1 MELLFQL
8 IPVLPELKGYVNRAW
23 VFKSNGLLLS
33 DDRKLLVPSA
43 RILLLAPFRNG
54 LQGKK
59 GDKIYTAQENSI
71 AVVGVTDT
79 PSQINPLIDG
89 PTGTIGIELSA
100 LGAYRFLKIR
110 MNELRNRLFYLD
122 DLLGKQA
129 AQLEVSMENAGE
141 PEEKV
146 RLLQEFLLDR
156 YRQTDPDPLFE
167 YCIRQIKN
175 RQGHLPV
182 RELERIT
189 GYSSRWLN
197 LKFEEKL
204 GLSPKMLGSIIRFQQ
219 YYQAFLTDPVQ
230 FFKTKDYYTQ
240 YFDES
245 HFIKD
250 FKRFTGLA
258 PTKLIRARNEL
269 GKLFLHR

>member
-1 MELLFQL
+1 
-8 IPVLPELKGYVNRAW
+8 
-23 VFKSNGLLLS
+23 
-33 DDRKLLVPSA
+33 LLVPSA
-43 RILLLAPFRNG
+43 RILLLVPFRNG

-59 GDKIYTAQENSI
+59 GDKIYTAQENRI
-71 AVVGVTDT
+71 AVVGITDT

-110 MNELRNRLFYLD
+110 MNDLRNQLFYLR

-129 AQLEVSMENAGE
+129 MQLEERMEDAGM
-141 PEEKV
+141 PEEKAG
-146 RLLQEFLLDR
+146 LLQEFLLNR
-156 YRQTDPDPLFE
+156 YLQTDTDPLFE
-167 YCIRQIKN
+167 YCIIQINN
-175 RQGHLPV
+175 RQGHLAV

-197 LKFEEKL
+197 MKFEEKL
-204 GLSPKMLGSIIRFQQ
+204 GLSPKMLSSIIRFQQ
-219 YYQAFLTDPVQ
+219 YYQAFITDPIQ

-269 GKLFLHR
+269 GKLFFHG